1 MHATSFPDNPG
12 VMRIKKNIIISL
24 ALGILLSALALYLSF
39 RKVPFADL
47 ATYLTT
53 INYFWILPSVFIALI
68 SFVIRTIRWRFIL
81 GAAHTIS
88 FWQAFHPMMIGFMLN
103 CILPGRIGELARP
116 VILQQRD
123 KIPFS
128 TGLATVAAERLFDII
143 LLILLSI
150 TVFAS
155 VHIDPALDISFGKYH
170 LNRETLVAIGTGM
183 FKLGAALIAGI
194 IIISFSATRKI
205 VKRLIMALPAV
216 FFFMGSDFKNRM
228 RERIC
233 TPVTGFLEN
242 FALGFAL
249 IKNPKK
255 VGICIV
261 LSIIIWS
268 LAALSYYVMALGCPG
283 IRLSY
288 FEIMAVM
295 IIICLFIAL
304 PSVPGYWGLWEAG
317 GVFALSLFGIS
328 AKEALG
334 FTLVNHVIQMVP
346 VIIVGLVSAM
356 IIGVNVWQISSYNEC
371 KKDK

>member
-1 MHATSFPDNPG
+1 MSG
-12 VMRIKKNIIISL
+12 
-24 ALGILLSALALYLSF
+24 LALYLSF

-53 INYFWILPSVFIALI
+53 INYFWILPSVFIAII

-81 GAAHTIS
+81 GAAHTVS
-88 FWQAFHPMMIGFMLN
+88 FWQAFHPMMIAFMLN

-116 VILQQRD
+116 AILRKKD
-123 KIPFS
+123 NIPFS
-128 TGLATVAAERLFDII
+128 TGLATVAVERLFDII

-150 TVFAS
+150 TVFTF

-170 LNRETLVAIGTGM
+170 LNRETLVAIGAGI
-183 FKLGAALIAGI
+183 FKLSVALIAGI
-194 IIISFSATRKI
+194 IIISFSAFRKI
-205 VKRLIMALPAV
+205 LKRLIMALPAL
-216 FFFMGSDFKNRM
+216 FFFMGSDFRNRM
-228 RERIC
+228 QERIC
-233 TPVTGFLEN
+233 TPLTGFLEN
-242 FALGFAL
+242 FALGFVL

-288 FEIMAVM
+288 FEIMVVM

-328 AKEALG
+328 AKDALG
-334 FTLVNHVIQMVP
+334 FILVNHVIQIAP
-346 VIIVGLVSAM
+346 IIIIGLVSAM
-356 IIGVNVWQISSYNEC
+356 IMGVNVWQLQKVSSC
-371 KKDK
+371 HDDDT

>member
-1 MHATSFPDNPG
+1 M
-12 VMRIKKNIIISL
+12 KKNITISL
-24 ALGILLSALALYLSF
+24 CSGILLSAAAFYLSF
-39 RKVPFADL
+39 RKVPLAEL

-68 SFVIRTIRWRFIL
+68 SFVIRTIRWQVIL

-88 FWQAFHPMMIGFMLN
+88 FWQAFHPLMIAFMLN
-103 CILPGRIGELARP
+103 CILPGRIGELTRP
-116 VILQQRD
+116 AILHKKD
-123 KIPFS
+123 NIPFS

-150 TVFAS
+150 TVFAF

-170 LNRETLVAIGTGM
+170 LNRKILIAIGAGM
-183 FKLGAALIAGI
+183 LKLGAALITGI
-194 IIISFSATRKI
+194 IIINFSAVRKI

-216 FFFMGSDFKNRM
+216 FFFMSSDFKNRVQ
-228 RERIC
+228 ERIC
-233 TPVTGFLEN
+233 TPLTNFLEN
-242 FALGFAL
+242 FALGFVM

-268 LAALSYYVMALGCPG
+268 LAALSYYVIALGCPG

-328 AKEALG
+328 AKQALG
-334 FTLVNHVIQMVP
+334 FTLANHVIQIIP
-346 VIIVGLVSAM
+346 VIIIGLVSAM
-356 IIGVNVWQISSYNEC
+356 TIGVNILKNITPPQA
-371 KKDK
+371 KQP

>member
-1 MHATSFPDNPG
+1 MLQ
-12 VMRIKKNIIISL
+12 KNITISMS
-24 ALGILLSALALYLSF
+24 LGILLSALALYLSF
-39 RKVPFADL
+39 RNVPFADL

-68 SFVIRTIRWRFIL
+68 SFVIRTLRWQFIL
-81 GAAHTIS
+81 GAAHTVS

-116 VILQQRD
+116 AILQKKD
-123 KIPFS
+123 NIPFS

-143 LLILLSI
+143 LLIILLI
-150 TVFAS
+150 TVFAF
-155 VHIDPALDISFGKYH
+155 VYIDPALDISFGKYH
-170 LNRETLVAIGTGM
+170 LNRETLIAIGAGM
-183 FKLGAALIAGI
+183 FKLSAVLIAGI
-194 IIISFSATRKI
+194 IIINFSATQKV
-205 VKRLIMALPAV
+205 VKRLIMAMPSI
-216 FFFMGSDFKNRM
+216 FFFVGSDFKNRM
-228 RERIC
+228 QERIC
-233 TPVTGFLEN
+233 TPLIGFLEN
-242 FALGFAL
+242 LVLGFAL

-261 LSIIIWS
+261 LSTIIWT

-304 PSVPGYWGLWEAG
+304 PSVPGFWGLWEAG

-334 FTLVNHVIQMVP
+334 FTLANHVIQMVP
-346 VIIVGLVSAM
+346 VIIIGILSAM
-356 IIGVNVWQISSYNEC
+356 TIGVNIWQLSHNKNQI
-371 KKDK
+371 KR

>member
-1 MHATSFPDNPG
+1 M
-12 VMRIKKNIIISL
+12 KKNAAISL
-24 ALGILLSALALYLSF
+24 AIGILLSALALYLSF

-53 INYFWILPSVFIALI
+53 INYFWILPSLFIALI
-68 SFVIRTIRWRFIL
+68 SFVIRTFRWQFIL
-81 GAAHTIS
+81 GAAHSVS

-116 VILQQRD
+116 AILQKKD
-123 KIPFS
+123 NIPFS
-128 TGLATVAAERLFDII
+128 TGLATVAAERFFDII
-143 LLILLSI
+143 LLIILAI
-150 TVFAS
+150 IVFAF

-170 LNRETLVAIGTGM
+170 LNRETLIAIGAGM
-183 FKLGAALIAGI
+183 FKLSAALITGV
-194 IIISFSATRKI
+194 IIISFSATQKVI
-205 VKRLIMALPAV
+205 KRLIMALPAI
-216 FFFMGSDFKNRM
+216 FFFTGSDFKNRIQK
-228 RERIC
+228 RIC
-233 TPVTGFLEN
+233 TPFIGFLEN
-242 FALGFAL
+242 FALGFVL

-261 LSIIIWS
+261 LSTIIWS

-288 FEIMAVM
+288 FEITAVM

-334 FTLVNHVIQMVP
+334 FTLANHIIQMLP
-346 VIIVGLVSAM
+346 VIIIGILSAM
-356 IIGVNVWQISSYNEC
+356 VIGVNIWQLSSCNEYE
-371 KKDK
+371 KHK

>member
-1 MHATSFPDNPG
+1 
-12 VMRIKKNIIISL
+12 MRIKKNIIISL
-24 ALGILLSALALYLSF
+24 ALGILLSGLAFYLSV
-39 RKVPFADL
+39 RKVPFAEL
-47 ATYLTT
+47 ATYLRT

-68 SFVIRTIRWRFIL
+68 SFVIRTIRWQFIL
-81 GAAHTIS
+81 GAAHRVN
-88 FWQAFHPMMIGFMLN
+88 FWQAFHPLMIAFMLN

-116 VILQQRD
+116 AILQKKD
-123 KIPFS
+123 NIPFS
-128 TGLATVAAERLFDII
+128 TGLATVAAERLFDVI

-150 TVFAS
+150 TVFAF

-170 LNRETLVAIGTGM
+170 LNRETLVAIGAGF
-183 FKLGAALIAGI
+183 FKLGAALITGV

-228 RERIC
+228 QERIC
-233 TPVTGFLEN
+233 TPLTDFLEN

-334 FTLVNHVIQMVP
+334 FTLVNHVIQIVP
-346 VIIVGLVSAM
+346 VIIVGLISAM
-356 IIGVNVWQISSYNEC
+356 IMGVNVWQLQKVSSCHN
-371 KKDK
+371 DNT

>member
-1 MHATSFPDNPG
+1 M
-12 VMRIKKNIIISL
+12 KKNVKISL
-24 ALGILLSALALYLSF
+24 TLGILLSALALYLSF

-53 INYFWILPSVFIALI
+53 INYFWILPAVFIALI
-68 SFVIRTIRWRFIL
+68 SFVIRTLRWQFIL
-81 GAAHTIS
+81 GAAHTVS

-116 VILQQRD
+116 AILQKND
-123 KIPFS
+123 NIPFS

-143 LLILLSI
+143 LLIILSI
-150 TVFAS
+150 TVLAF

-170 LNRETLVAIGTGM
+170 LNKETLLTIGAGM
-183 FKLGAALIAGI
+183 FKLSAVLIAGI
-194 IIISFSATRKI
+194 IIISFSVSRK
-205 VKRLIMALPAV
+205 VLKRLIMAMPAM
-216 FFFMGSDFKNRM
+216 FFFAGSDFKNRM
-228 RERIC
+228 QERIC
-233 TPVTGFLEN
+233 TPLTGFLEN

-249 IKNPKK
+249 IKNPRK
-255 VGICIV
+255 VGICIA
-261 LSIIIWS
+261 LSTIIWS
-268 LAALSYYVMALGCPG
+268 LAALSYYVIALGCPG

-288 FEIMAVM
+288 FEITAVM

-334 FTLVNHVIQMVP
+334 FTLANHVIQIVP
-346 VIIVGLVSAM
+346 VIIIGILSAM
-356 IIGVNVWQISSYNEC
+356 TIGVNIL
-371 KKDK
+371 KLHATDKLKDR

>member
-1 MHATSFPDNPG
+1 MVMKKKATIF
-12 VMRIKKNIIISL
+12 L
-24 ALGILLSALALYLSF
+24 AIGILLSALALYLSF

-68 SFVIRTIRWRFIL
+68 SFVIRTLRWQFIL
-81 GAAHTIS
+81 GTAHTIS

-116 VILQQRD
+116 AILQKKD
-123 KIPFS
+123 NIPFS

-143 LLILLSI
+143 LLIILAI
-150 TVFAS
+150 IVFAF

-170 LNRETLVAIGTGM
+170 LNRETLIAIGAGM
-183 FKLGAALIAGI
+183 FKLSAALITGV
-194 IIISFSATRKI
+194 IIISFSATQKVI
-205 VKRLIMALPAV
+205 KRLIMALPAI
-216 FFFMGSDFKNRM
+216 FFFAGSDFKNRM
-228 RERIC
+228 QEKIC
-233 TPVTGFLEN
+233 TPLIGFLEN
-242 FALGFAL
+242 FALGFVL

-261 LSIIIWS
+261 LSTIIWG
-268 LAALSYYVMALGCPG
+268 LAAFSYYVMALGCPG

-288 FEIMAVM
+288 FEIIAIM

-304 PSVPGYWGLWEAG
+304 PSVPGFWGLWEAG

-334 FTLVNHVIQMVP
+334 FTLANHIIQMVP
-346 VIIVGLVSAM
+346 VIIIGMVSAM
-356 IIGVNVWQISSYNEC
+356 TIGVNIWRLSSCNEYE
-371 KKDK
+371 KHK

>member
-1 MHATSFPDNPG
+1 M
-12 VMRIKKNIIISL
+12 KKNVKISL
-24 ALGILLSALALYLSF
+24 ALGILLSSLALYLSF
-39 RKVPFADL
+39 RNVPFADL

-53 INYFWILPSVFIALI
+53 INYFWIVPSVFIALI
-68 SFVIRTIRWRFIL
+68 SFFIRTLRWQYIL

-103 CILPGRIGELARP
+103 CILPARIGELARP
-116 VILQQRD
+116 AILQKKD
-123 KIPFS
+123 NIPFS

-143 LLILLSI
+143 LLIILAI
-150 TVFAS
+150 IVFAF

-170 LNRETLVAIGTGM
+170 LNRETLITIGAGM
-183 FKLGAALIAGI
+183 FKLSAALITGV
-194 IIISFSATRKI
+194 IIISFSATQKVI
-205 VKRLIMALPAV
+205 KRLIMALPAI
-216 FFFMGSDFKNRM
+216 FFFAGSGFKNRM
-228 RERIC
+228 QEKIC
-233 TPVTGFLEN
+233 TPLIGFLEN
-242 FALGFAL
+242 FALGFVL

-261 LSIIIWS
+261 LSTIIWS

-288 FEIMAVM
+288 FEIIAVM

-304 PSVPGYWGLWEAG
+304 PSVPGFWGLWEAG

-334 FTLVNHVIQMVP
+334 FTLVNHIIQMVP
-346 VIIVGLVSAM
+346 VIIIGLVSA
-356 IIGVNVWQISSYNEC
+356 IIMGVNVWQLSSCNEYE
-371 KKDK
+371 KR